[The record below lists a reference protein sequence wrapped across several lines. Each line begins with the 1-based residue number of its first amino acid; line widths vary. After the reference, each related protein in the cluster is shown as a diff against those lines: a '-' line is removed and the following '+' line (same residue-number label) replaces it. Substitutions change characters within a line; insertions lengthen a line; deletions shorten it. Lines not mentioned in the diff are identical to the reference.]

1 MHASRPVKAAALL
14 AVFVLGGLV
23 VPGLHAL
30 HHTDQDVSCDPSMPV
45 HLATSSA
52 HASEDCGLCDIALH
66 FSTPTPVTSHS
77 THRPVSQVLLPAV
90 LGMQGVVAQ
99 TQYIRGP
106 PQARVHA

>member
-1 MHASRPVKAAALL
+1 MPASRHITAAALL

-52 HASEDCGLCDIALH
+52 HASEDCGLCDAVLH
-66 FSTPTPVTSHS
+66 FSTSTPVTSYS
-77 THRPVSQVLLPAV
+77 TYHPVSQVLLPVV
-90 LGMQGVVAQ
+90 LGMRDVVAQ
-99 TQYIRGP
+99 AQYIRGP
-106 PQARVHA
+106 PQAHVHA